1 MAQIVMAKTLTS
13 EKIITELEHRREE
26 LLRLGVVKIGVFG
39 SFVAKRQ
46 RPKSDIDILVKFRK
60 TGFDEYMDLK
70 FLLEKTFRRKVDLVT
85 EGGLKPELRYVKKE
99 AKYARL

>member
-1 MAQIVMAKTLTS
+1 MAETLTS
-13 EKIITELEHRREE
+13 GKIIAELESRREE
-26 LLRLGVVKIGVFG
+26 LTKLGVVKIGVFG

-46 RPKSDIDILVKFRK
+46 RPKSDILVKFRK
-60 TGFDEYMDLK
+60 PGFDEYMDLK

-85 EGGLKPELRYVKKE
+85 EGGLKPELSYVKKE